1 MRLVERP
8 ACLECL
14 SSVDLLETP
23 CPDVQEQG
31 WILEV
36 PDTDVE
42 PSPFDFSTAR
52 VSKPYHQTVGLD
64 GPLAPLSST
73 SPSGTKP
80 DFTPEHFRAPS
91 TPGSLKEHA
100 KTRRPLVAVHVTL
113 FSDAA
118 AVGISVPHG
127 VFDGTGLAKLLEF
140 ISAEMSGRIWQPPA
154 VHGGENVVSD
164 AIKRLKAKDLPVP
177 THPPLSPGWVPV
189 SLLGVLSLLVNMLWE
204 KLWHKNKMHYGFVN
218 RQAVDRLVEKVKAD
232 VKEQTS
238 GKEWISSGDAVFA
251 WMIKNLHADETA
263 SPASFACSP
272 VFNIRSLLIESSPDL
287 APSIDAYCGNAV
299 NPYPFSPEPIRL
311 SQLTFMSIASLA
323 LIHRRTIN
331 GCKTLP
337 WLRARLLLSPE
348 DRRVPPYMPERGFP
362 GPTSSR
368 TVYRWI
374 ASNHAGAFAHFHV
387 PAAAA
392 EVEGESVG
400 EGNLPLIAFYRWV
413 KAPIDLDGAVA
424 IQTSE
429 MGTFLVA
436 STRRARWASLE
447 RAIERLERGEVD

>member
-31 WILEV
+31 WILQV
-36 PDTDVE
+36 PDTNVE

-64 GPLAPLSST
+64 GPLAPLSSA

-127 VFDGTGLAKLLEF
+127 VFDGTGLAKLLTF
-140 ISAEMSGRIWQPPA
+140 ISAELCGSAWEPPA
-154 VHGGENVVSD
+154 VHGGENVLSD

-251 WMIKNLHADETA
+251 WMIKVRRAILT
-263 SPASFACSP
+263 SRPLVMTPA
-272 VFNIRSLLIESSPDL
+272 NT
-287 APSIDAYCGNAV
+287 
-299 NPYPFSPEPIRL
+299 EP
-311 SQLTFMSIASLA
+311 T
-323 LIHRRTIN
+323 RRRDCIS
-331 GCKTLP
+331 GIL
-337 WLRARLLLSPE
+337 RLL
-348 DRRVPPYMPERGFP
+348 
-362 GPTSSR
+362 SR
-368 TVYRWI
+368 LQHSV
-374 ASNHAGAFAHFHV
+374 AAHR
-387 PAAAA
+387 
-392 EVEGESVG
+392 E
-400 EGNLPLIAFYRWV
+400 
-413 KAPIDLDGAVA
+413 
-424 IQTSE
+424 
-429 MGTFLVA
+429 
-436 STRRARWASLE
+436 
-447 RAIERLERGEVD
+447 